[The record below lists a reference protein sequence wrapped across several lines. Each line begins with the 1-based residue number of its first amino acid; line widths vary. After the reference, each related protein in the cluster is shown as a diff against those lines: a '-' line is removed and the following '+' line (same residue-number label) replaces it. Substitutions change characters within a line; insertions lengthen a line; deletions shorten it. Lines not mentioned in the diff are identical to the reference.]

1 MTNLEYGGEEKNP
14 QEEQGAV
21 HFPPHVAPHPHSWRL
36 DNHFHY
42 DMGTINMVMMMTTM
56 VSNVKTFVKIEAI
69 CNSGGQ
75 TTNVSGRA
83 NKCVRKSGR
92 VSQAKQIDA
101 LEMRAPHV
109 SVWFPLE
116 RGPICNEVRVSE
128 AFQI

>member
-1 MTNLEYGGEEKNP
+1 MGERRRIPKKSISRHMWRHILTV
-14 QEEQGAV
+14 GAWIII
-21 HFPPHVAPHPHSWRL
+21 FII
-36 DNHFHY
+36 
-42 DMGTINMVMMMTTM
+42 MGTINMVMMMTTM

-83 NKCVRKSGR
+83 NKCVCKSGR